1 MLQSGTAEICFYPE
15 NEHIDIVLADRRRL
29 NALTASFTCIVSHQ
43 RFFSSTAVGVCS
55 ARAPAAG
62 VEIETT
68 VHRVF
73 EDGSFET
80 LAFPSRLRRQFARK
94 PRSGATG
101 HCFCLGIPGRY
112 CRHLTPSTELEQKLG
127 AREPG
132 SGVSMLAGESAN
144 AAFALPAADEV
155 AEGDVLRFEL
165 TIHNANSYAVPPFAL
180 EVIEHLPP
188 GTTLIGVS
196 TGAAEWALQ
205 LPTPGDE
212 QAAGLAPTQRTLR
225 LQNTRALTAG
235 QRSLFS
241 YDVTVKSRMRAT
253 CPMQKRKKKA
263 KFYLSWKAPASI
275 ATAGRCVRSCSNL

>member
-1 MLQSGTAEICFYPE
+1 MHRFPSTLLFL
-15 NEHIDIVLADRRRL
+15 VLL
-29 NALTASFTCIVSHQ
+29 
-43 RFFSSTAVGVCS
+43 SSVCS
-55 ARAPAAG
+55 AKTPDAG
-62 VEIETT
+62 VELKTT

-80 LAFPSRLRRQFARK
+80 LAFPSETQASVREEAANPVQQGNVSALEFRADNEMTFD
-94 PRSGATG
+94 
-101 HCFCLGIPGRY
+101 L
-112 CRHLTPSTELEQKLG
+112 LSTELEQKLG

-241 YDVTVKSRMRAT
+241 YDVTVEKPHEGDVPNA
-253 CPMQKRKKKA
+253 KA
-263 KFYLSWKAPASI
+263 LKEGKILPKLEGSSLQLQ
-275 ATAGRCVRSCSNL
+275 VQE